1 MDVARLQTVVS
12 TGASPVQI
20 DAIVNPLYV
29 VLGVVLLIALV
40 VDLLWTT
47 LWVDGGSGPLSARL
61 ATGVWRILRR
71 LGRRHS
77 RFLSLAGPFVLVLT
91 LSMWIG
97 LLWAGWTF
105 VFAGGEYALID
116 TRNGG
121 PADWSGRI
129 YYVAYT
135 MFTDG
140 NGDFTPNGDL
150 WEMASSFTTAS
161 GMLVATLSVS
171 YILSILGAVS
181 QKRSFANGVTALGM
195 RSEAFLQSGWDG
207 EDFTDLDLLLDT
219 LSSDLNMLAEQ
230 HKSYPILHY
239 YHSENETEASAMA
252 VAILADAMFLLEVA
266 VPDANEPN
274 EALTESTRSSVND
287 YLETLNNAFIQPAEQ
302 PPPPPDLD
310 HLREADI
317 PTVSDREFAEALAE
331 REDSRRKLLGAVDAD
346 AWYWPSEN
354 LE

>member
-1 MDVARLQTVVS
+1 MSVAWGVLLAAVSLFQT
-12 TGASPVQI
+12 GYPP
-20 DAIVNPLYV
+20 NPFY
-29 VLGVVLLIALV
+29 LGVGGLLLAALV

-47 LWVDGGSGPLSARL
+47 LWVDGGSGPLSSRL
-61 ATGVWRILRR
+61 ATGVWRVLRR
-71 LGRRHS
+71 LGSRHS
-77 RFLSLAGPFVLVLT
+77 RVLSLAGPLVLVLT

-97 LLWAGWTF
+97 LLWAGWSF

-140 NGDFTPNGDL
+140 NGDFTPNGDA
-150 WEMASSFTTAS
+150 WEMASSFTTAT

-219 LSSDLNMLAEQ
+219 LSSDLNRLAEQ

-239 YHSENETEASAMA
+239 YHSEGETEASAMA
-252 VAILADAMFLLEVA
+252 VAILADAMVLLECGI
-266 VPDANEPN
+266 PEENEPN
-274 EALTESTRSSVND
+274 AALIESTHSSVQD
-287 YLETLNNAFIQPAEQ
+287 YLQTLNNAFISPAEQ

-310 HLREADI
+310 RLRAVDI
-317 PTVSDREFAEALAE
+317 PTVSDREFAAALAE
-331 REDSRRKLLGAVDAD
+331 RADSRRKLLGAVDAD
-346 AWYWPSEN
+346 AWYWPSSEH
-354 LE
+354 E

>member
-1 MDVARLQTVVS
+1 MYVAWLTLFDVTATYPLQIGSV
-12 TGASPVQI
+12 
-20 DAIVNPLYV
+20 VNPLYFG
-29 VLGVVLLIALV
+29 LGVVLLIALV

-61 ATGVWRILRR
+61 ATGVWRVLRR
-71 LGRRHS
+71 VGSRHS
-77 RFLSLAGPFVLVLT
+77 RLLSLAGPLVLVLT

-97 LLWAGWTF
+97 LLWVGWTF
-105 VFAGGEYALID
+105 VFTGGEYSLID

-140 NGDFTPNGDL
+140 NGDFTPNGDI

-195 RSEAFLQSGWDG
+195 RSEAFLQSGWNG
-207 EDFTDLDLLLDT
+207 EDFSDLDLLLDT

-252 VAILADAMFLLEVA
+252 VAILADAMLLLEVA

-287 YLETLNNAFIQPAEQ
+287 YLETLNNAFIQPADQ

-310 HLREADI
+310 HLRAADI
-317 PTVSDREFAEALAE
+317 PTVDDTEFAEALSE
-331 REDSRRKLLGAVDAD
+331 RTDSRRKLLGAVDAD
-346 AWYWPSEN
+346 AWYWPSETS
-354 LE
+354 E